1 MAGAT
6 LMHLVATCPRCGTE
20 ILVQTVEC
28 ARCGH
33 PTSPGGYVIAP
44 EGSRYERKPV
54 CVRCIDGCSLHP
66 LMGPQEMKG

>member
-1 MAGAT
+1 
-6 LMHLVATCPRCGTE
+6 MHLVATCPRCGAE

-54 CVRCIDGCSLHP
+54 CVRCIDGDGNTRNRI
-66 LMGPQEMKG
+66 GPTEVKG